1 MLFQRLAKIMSQ
13 MTDSVDQE
21 LETRMHD
28 LDKRAREATEKVD
41 DLSPVVDRL
50 SQGLRD
56 IESILSEGLPSA
68 LKVKAQI

>member
-1 MLFQRLAKIMSQ
+1 MSQ

-21 LETRMHD
+21 LETRMRD
-28 LDKRAREATEKVD
+28 FDRRAQEATEKVD
-41 DLSPVVDRL
+41 GLSPVVDRL

-68 LKVKAQI
+68 IKVRTQI